1 MELLRFAIL
10 GLGLGGLYALAAQ
23 GVVLVY
29 RGSGVLNF
37 ASGAIGMIGAYAC
50 FELRDAHGLAP
61 GLALLAG
68 VAASAAISLVVYL
81 VVMRPLRR
89 SSALAQVIATLGLLL
104 FLREL
109 VVQHYQEQVRV
120 VASLLPAGT
129 VDFGSQL
136 TIGRDRVLLFAAAC
150 AITLLLW
157 AVYRWTRFGLATTAV
172 VQSERSLAALGWSPN
187 LVAAVNW
194 ALGGALAGLAA
205 CLLAPITGLS
215 SNLALLVIPALAAA
229 LIGSFRSFP
238 LTLLG
243 AIAIG
248 VAESLTARYVSD
260 PAWSRAVPF
269 IAITLILIARGS
281 ALPVRGELAAR
292 LPALGSGRIDPRVA
306 AAGASVAV
314 ALIAFVLS
322 EDAVDAV
329 TTSLLFAT
337 VVLSVVVVTGY
348 AGQISLAQ
356 YTIAGVGAWIAARLA
371 ATQGWPFELA
381 LLAGVAGVV
390 PVGLLLALPA
400 LRTRGVNL
408 AVVTLGLGLV
418 IEQLVL
424 DNPNRTGGL
433 AGTVVDGVTL
443 FGLDVNAID
452 HPRRYA
458 LLCLAA
464 FLLAACAVANLRRGR
479 AGRRLIA
486 VRGNERAAAA
496 LGVSVVGA
504 KLYAFALGSAVAA
517 LGGVL
522 LAFRNPRVQ
531 FDRFSLLDS
540 IYAVALGVIGGIG
553 FVAGAAIGAVAATGG
568 VLTQVLSSAGEVDSW
583 IRLFGGLGVVV
594 TLLQAPD
601 GVAGLGRRLRRGR
614 GRAESWA
621 LPAETSAPERVVP
634 RRLRAEGVVVR
645 FGGVVAVDGAALSV
659 DPGEV
664 VGLIGP
670 NGAGKST
677 LIDALTGIVKPAGGS
692 VSLDGEPIDR
702 LGAQRRARAGI
713 GRSFQAL
720 ELFEDV
726 TVAENLVT
734 AGDRRD
740 ARAYLSDLVRPG
752 RARLSPAAVAAVR
765 EFELE
770 DDLARMP
777 GELSAGRRR
786 LVAIARA
793 ISAQPSVLFLDE
805 PAAGL
810 DAQET
815 AELGRLIRRL
825 ASERGIGVV
834 LVEHDVPLV
843 FGICDRVVVLDEGRV
858 IASGTA
864 AEVRDDPA
872 VVAAYLGAPAPA
884 AADGEE
890 VRA

>member
-1 MELLRFAIL
+1 MELLRFLIL

-37 ASGAIGMIGAYAC
+37 ASGAVGMSGAYAC
-50 FELRDAHGLAP
+50 FELRDEHGLAP

-68 VAASAAISLVVYL
+68 VVLSALIGLVIYL

-120 VASLLPAGT
+120 VASILPAGT
-129 VDFGSQL
+129 VELGSDL
-136 TIGRDRVLLFAAAC
+136 TIGRDRVLLFGLAC
-150 AITLLLW
+150 AITLVLW

-187 LVAAVNW
+187 LVAAANW
-194 ALGGALAGLAA
+194 TLGGALAGLAA

-215 SNLALLVIPALAAA
+215 SNLAMLVIPALAAA

-269 IAITLILIARGS
+269 IAITLILIVRGS

-292 LPALGSGRIDPRVA
+292 LPALGDGRVHPALAGGA
-306 AAGASVAV
+306 AALATL
-314 ALIAFVLS
+314 LIALVLS

-329 TTSLLFAT
+329 TTSLLFGT

-381 LLAGVAGVV
+381 LAAGVIGVV

-424 DNPNRTGGL
+424 DNPKRTGGL
-433 AGTVVDGVTL
+433 GGTVVDQVKL

-452 HPRRYA
+452 HPRRYG

-464 FLLAACAVANLRRGR
+464 FALAALAVANLRRGR

-486 VRGNERAAAA
+486 VRGNERAASA

-504 KLYAFALGSAVAA
+504 KLYAFALGAAIAA

-553 FVAGAAIGAVAATGG
+553 FVAGAALGAVAATGG
-568 VLTQVLSSAGEVDSW
+568 VLTQLLSSGGDVDSW
-583 IRLFGGLGVVV
+583 IRLFGGLAVVL

-601 GVAGLGRRLRRGR
+601 GLAGVFARLGRRRVGGTRR
-614 GRAESWA
+614 AWP
-621 LPAETSAPERVVP
+621 LPPAGAAPERVVP
-634 RRLRAEGVVVR
+634 RTLRAEAIVV
-645 FGGVVAVDGAALSV
+645 
-659 DPGEV
+659 
-664 VGLIGP
+664 
-670 NGAGKST
+670 
-677 LIDALTGIVKPAGGS
+677 
-692 VSLDGEPIDR
+692 
-702 LGAQRRARAGI
+702 
-713 GRSFQAL
+713 
-720 ELFEDV
+720 
-726 TVAENLVT
+726 
-734 AGDRRD
+734 
-740 ARAYLSDLVRPG
+740 
-752 RARLSPAAVAAVR
+752 
-765 EFELE
+765 
-770 DDLARMP
+770 
-777 GELSAGRRR
+777 
-786 LVAIARA
+786 
-793 ISAQPSVLFLDE
+793 
-805 PAAGL
+805 
-810 DAQET
+810 
-815 AELGRLIRRL
+815 
-825 ASERGIGVV
+825 
-834 LVEHDVPLV
+834 
-843 FGICDRVVVLDEGRV
+843 
-858 IASGTA
+858 
-864 AEVRDDPA
+864 
-872 VVAAYLGAPAPA
+872 
-884 AADGEE
+884 
-890 VRA
+890 